1 MMTPNNK
8 YKAKES
14 PSMYYANLHLHS
26 TYSDAG
32 FTPQQLV
39 RIGKSLGYGALAL
52 TDHETDAGCEEFI
65 HYAKKEGLEAIT
77 GTEFYGVVDG
87 CEIHLTALDFDPTAP
102 SIREFIQNR
111 CDVQNAWVRH
121 CVERGLELG
130 YISGITWDDVVFFS
144 GEGAWLCVDSV
155 FLALR
160 LKKAM
165 PADTFAD
172 IRQNVFKAPE
182 VKAIKPQMPAAE
194 DVIQAVRKANGVIA
208 LAHPRANMTDYIQ
221 KLVDAGLNGIE
232 TCHPSISAEAQ
243 PLADEAARNY
253 NLYHCGGT
261 DHTGPMS
268 CCGGKYA
275 IPAFQGI
282 SEENFRILTERRL
295 G

>member
-1 MMTPNNK
+1 MN
-8 YKAKES
+8 
-14 PSMYYANLHLHS
+14 YANLHLHS
-26 TYSDAG
+26 TYSDGG

-39 RIGKSLGYGALAL
+39 LIGKSLGYGALAL

-65 HYAKKEGLEAIT
+65 HYAKKEGLQAIT
-77 GTEFYGVVDG
+77 GTEFYGSVNG
-87 CEIHLTALDFDPTAP
+87 HSIHLTALDFDPAAP
-102 SIREFIQNR
+102 SIREFIKKRCEMQNT
-111 CDVQNAWVRH
+111 WVKH

-144 GEGAWLCVDSV
+144 GEGAWLCIDSV
-155 FLALR
+155 YLALR

-165 PADTFAD
+165 PLEKFQD

-182 VKAIKPQMPAAE
+182 VKAIKHKSPPAE
-194 DVIQAVRKANGVIA
+194 EVIRAVRQAGGIIA
-208 LAHPRANMTDYIQ
+208 LAHPDAGMTDYIE

-232 TCHPSISAEAQ
+232 TCHPDISAETQ
-243 PLADEAARNY
+243 PLTEEAARKY
-253 NLYHCGGT
+253 GLYRCGGT

-268 CCGGKYA
+268 CCDGKYA
-275 IPAFQGI
+275 IPVFHGI